1 MTRKKIK
8 NEKRKRHVAQ
18 TSYLIGQF
26 LNFVSNSFITLRFS
40 FRFNPTRDQLR
51 LDQGP
56 TRERIKVRKKEIDY
70 PTTLTYCGCV
80 HYSSCKFCGLTH
92 VNTICRCLFISIH
105 IFYDL
110 ILEQFVILY

>member
-56 TRERIKVRKKEIDY
+56 TRERIKVSK
-70 PTTLTYCGCV
+70 
-80 HYSSCKFCGLTH
+80 
-92 VNTICRCLFISIH
+92 
-105 IFYDL
+105 
-110 ILEQFVILY
+110 